1 MEVSMSTIDLDAFP
15 IIPRSKVGKILLT
28 IILVAF
34 ISTGFSVF
42 GVIFNEPQLIGP
54 FPEAV
59 FWHYLWYGIMHLV
72 LVATYFL
79 LFKPWAETVEDSA
92 IRKEQT
98 ETKSGELEAIMNE

>member
-1 MEVSMSTIDLDAFP
+1 MSTIDLDAFP
-15 IIPRSKVGKILLT
+15 IIPRSRVGKVLLAIILL
-28 IILVAF
+28 AF
-34 ISTGFSVF
+34 ISTGLSVF

-79 LFKPWAETVEDSA
+79 LFKPWAETVDDYD
-92 IRKEQT
+92 IRTEQT
-98 ETKSGELEAIMNE
+98 ETKSEELEAIMNE